1 MKPLEGIR
9 VIEFANYVAAPATS
23 KVMAMWG
30 ADVIHVESAE
40 GDVFRFNNALY
51 KLPLDRDDSNPCF
64 DVSSCN
70 KRYVALDL
78 KTADGQ
84 AAMAKL
90 LSTADVFISNIRNR
104 SLAKLGL
111 TYDQIKHQYPKLIY
125 GYLSGYGEQ
134 GVDKDT
140 AGYDYTSYCARGG
153 ILAEMAD
160 AASGAPAYGVSAY
173 GDLQASVC
181 LGFGILA
188 ALMGREKTGKGD
200 KVSASLYRTAA
211 YMMHLNIVAST
222 FGYRGPF
229 TRKQAV
235 TPSMTTYSTSDG
247 RWFQLCA
254 PMYNRDFNK
263 IMRAIG
269 REDLV
274 DSPLYRDL
282 ETVRAAGRNADVVSI
297 IEAETK
303 KHGIDYWMK
312 TLKENDIACE
322 KAYLWEE
329 IAEDPQA
336 WDNGFYQMVDYP
348 DGRQI
353 QVFNDPVAL
362 DSVGIPEF
370 KPAKGIGYDT
380 ADVLREVGY
389 SDEEIRAMAEAKTI
403 SVHP

>member
-1 MKPLEGIR
+1 MKPLEGLR

-23 KVMAMWG
+23 KIMAMWG
-30 ADVIHVESAE
+30 ADVIHVESFD

-51 KLPLDRDDSNPCF
+51 KLPLDRDDANPCF
-64 DVSSCN
+64 DISSSN
-70 KRYVALDL
+70 KRYVAIDL
-78 KTADGQ
+78 RTAEGKR
-84 AAMAKL
+84 AMDKL
-90 LSTADVFISNIRNR
+90 LSTADVFISNIRNK
-104 SLAKLGL
+104 SLEKLGL
-111 TYDQIKHQYPKLIY
+111 TYEQIREKYPRLIY
-125 GYLSGYGEQ
+125 GYLSGYGEK
-134 GVDKDT
+134 GADKDT

-160 AASGAPAYGVSAY
+160 SAGDAPAYGVSAY

-211 YMMHLNIVAST
+211 YMMNLNIVASK

-229 TRKQAV
+229 TRKEAI
-235 TPSMTTYSTSDG
+235 TPSMTTYPTSDG

-269 REDLV
+269 REDLT
-274 DSPLYRDL
+274 DSALYCDL
-282 ETVRAAGRNADVVSI
+282 ETVRAAGRNAEVVAI
-297 IEAETK
+297 IEAETR
-303 KHGIDYWMK
+303 KHDVDYWMRV
-312 TLKENDIACE
+312 LKEHDIACE

-336 WDNGFYQMVDYP
+336 WENGFYQMVDYP
-348 DGRQI
+348 DGRKI

-389 SDEEIRAMAEAKTI
+389 SDEEINGMAAAKAI
-403 SVHP
+403 AVHE